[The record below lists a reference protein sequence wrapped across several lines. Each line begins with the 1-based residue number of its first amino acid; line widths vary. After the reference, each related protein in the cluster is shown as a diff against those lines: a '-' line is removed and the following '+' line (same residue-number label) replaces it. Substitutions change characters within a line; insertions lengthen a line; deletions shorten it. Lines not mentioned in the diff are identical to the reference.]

1 MSNFI
6 DQVIKIAGKRIL
18 DYVYILFQAFFI
30 LSQKYKYWEVK
41 AVTFVTVKGEIV
53 KTTCTGMLEYVKAT
67 SLESLLRK
75 FTIIKMNRIMGKNV
89 LKQKLGLGGVA
100 IGNGFK
106 VMTDEAAAK
115 TLDAAWNAGVRYYDT
130 SPWYGLGLSE
140 RRFGHFL
147 HNKKRDEYIL
157 STKVGRVLTATDN
170 IPETMWNEP
179 SPFDYKYDYSA
190 EAVRRSIED
199 SLQRLGVERIDY
211 VFIHDLSPDHND
223 EYEEGTTWLDHF
235 EVARKG
241 AMPEL
246 TRMREEG
253 LIKGW
258 GLGVNTIE
266 PIIKTLTETDADPDL
281 FLSAIQYSLVDHKKS
296 LDELFPVIENHDV
309 GLIAAAPFNAGLLS
323 GKDRYNYGGEMPDEK
338 VKKLNGIKDIAKKH
352 SVDLSTASLQFSYAP
367 KVVNTVLAGAS
378 EPEQVQENA
387 KSFEV
392 KIPQEFWEELKQK
405 NLIDARAE
413 IPS

>member
-1 MSNFI
+1 MS
-6 DQVIKIAGKRIL
+6 R
-18 DYVYILFQAFFI
+18 
-30 LSQKYKYWEVK
+30 E
-41 AVTFVTVKGEIV
+41 
-53 KTTCTGMLEYVKAT
+53 
-67 SLESLLRK
+67 
-75 FTIIKMNRIMGKNV
+75 V
-89 LKQKLGLGGVA
+89 LKEKLGLGGVA

-106 VMTDEAAAK
+106 VMSDRQCEETLEAA
-115 TLDAAWNAGVRYYDT
+115 WEAGVRYYDT

-157 STKVGRVLTATDN
+157 STKVGRVLTATDK
-170 IPETMWNEP
+170 IPETIWNEP
-179 SPFDYKYDYSA
+179 SPFDYRYDYSA

-199 SLQRLGVERIDY
+199 SLQRLGIESIDY

-223 EYEEGTTWLDHF
+223 EYKDGTTWLDHF

-266 PIIKTLTETDADPDL
+266 PIVKTLEDTDADPDI
-281 FLSAIQYSLVDHKKS
+281 FLSAIQYSLVDHQKS
-296 LDELFPVIENHDV
+296 LDELFPAIEKHQV

-323 GKDRYNYGGEMPDEK
+323 GHERYNYSGDMPKEK
-338 VKKLNGIKDIAKKH
+338 VERLNKIREIAKRH
-352 SVDLSTASLQFSYAP
+352 EVDLSTASLQFSYAP
-367 KVVNTVLAGAS
+367 KLVNTVLAGAS
-378 EPEQVQENA
+378 KPEQVRENA
-387 KSFEV
+387 RAFDV
-392 KIPQEFWEELKQK
+392 KIPAAFWSDLKK
-405 NLIDARAE
+405 ENLIDNRAE
-413 IPS
+413 VPG